1 MSFFDRLKWP
11 LTSIAG
17 MHVIILYCLFM
28 FSSAAFFRNPWTP
41 WPYLSDFGNTV
52 YNPSGAVLYNL
63 GCILTGLMLF
73 PFYIGLY
80 KWYSKESWRK
90 VLIIITQLIGLAS
103 GFALIMIGVFNENY
117 GTPHETWSTVFFM
130 LNLGVLILA
139 NISLFTHPKFL
150 KFIAIYGFIVAVIN
164 LALVVLPSSS
174 IIEWFTVF
182 TALVY
187 AGLLSIN
194 TVKAFPIGK
203 K

>member
-1 MSFFDRLKWP
+1 MSFIDRGKWP
-11 LTSIAG
+11 VTSIAG
-17 MHVIILYCLFM
+17 VRVIIFYC
-28 FSSAAFFRNPWTP
+28 FFTFASIVFFQNPWSP

-52 YNPSGAVLYNL
+52 YNPGGAVLYNL

-80 KWYSKESWRK
+80 KWYGKESWRK
-90 VLIIITQLIGLAS
+90 VLIIITQIVGLAS
-103 GFALIMIGVFNENY
+103 GFALMMIGVFNENY
-117 GTPHETWSTVFFM
+117 GDPHHLWSTVFFM

-139 NISLFTHPKFL
+139 NISLLTHPKFIKL
-150 KFIAIYGFIVAVIN
+150 IAVYGFIVAVVN

-182 TALVY
+182 TALGY
-187 AGLLSIN
+187 AGLLTIN
-194 TVKAFPIGK
+194 MVKAFPAGK